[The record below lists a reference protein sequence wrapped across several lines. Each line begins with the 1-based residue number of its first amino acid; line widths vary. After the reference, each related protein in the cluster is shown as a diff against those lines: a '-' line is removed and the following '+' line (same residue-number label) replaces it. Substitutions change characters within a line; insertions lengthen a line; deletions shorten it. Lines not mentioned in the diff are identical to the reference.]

1 MLTIRP
7 KQLDVL
13 SEPHLKAFE
22 DRMVT
27 HLKELFTNQT
37 ERLGEPK
44 LREVIRHGINRA
56 AVYGISIE
64 CDVCKYI
71 DLMMVWGA
79 DFDQDQKLPWAGQ
92 ILRTR
97 NDPSLKTSVLD
108 ETAKKKMQ
116 EK

>member
-7 KQLDVL
+7 QQLDVL

-22 DRMVT
+22 DRMVA
-27 HLKELFTNQT
+27 HLKDSFTKQSKS
-37 ERLGEPK
+37 LGEPK
-44 LREVIRHGINRA
+44 LREVIRHGIKQA
-56 AVYGISIE
+56 ALYGIGIE
-64 CDVCKYI
+64 RDVCQYV

-79 DFDQDQKLPWAGQ
+79 DFDRDPNLPWAGQ

-97 NDPSLKTSVLD
+97 NDPSLKTSVLV
-108 ETAKKKMQ
+108 ETAKKKKL